1 MSSLEKIQ
9 DEALLPEASRLED
22 IVHDVIAQAK
32 ALGATGVEAGVSV
45 DSGLSVTVRLG
56 ETETL
61 EFHQDQG
68 VGVTVYFD
76 HRKGTASSADFS
88 DAGIRE
94 TVQAAC
100 DIARYTSE
108 DPYAGLADAD
118 RMATVIPDLDLYH
131 PWSMTAEKAI
141 EIAAECEAAARAVD
155 ERIVNSEGATL
166 SSHDGISVAGNSH
179 GFLGGYKSSRH
190 SISCAVIGKQGDEM
204 ERDHWYESACD
215 PQDLASAATVGEKAG
230 RQTINRLGAR
240 QTDTCEV
247 PVIFAA
253 EVARGL
259 FGHFISAI
267 QGSNLY
273 RKSSFLLD
281 YLGKPVFPDF
291 IHIHEEPLLKKAL
304 GSAPYDAEGVATQ
317 SRDIV
322 SDGILQGYV
331 LNSYAARKLE
341 METTGNAGG
350 VRNLTIDHGDK
361 DLPALLKTMDT
372 GLLISEVMG
381 FGVNI
386 LTGDYSRGVS
396 GFWIEGG
403 EIQYPVSEITVAGS
417 LRDMFMN
424 ISEVGNDVDLRGNIR
439 SGSVLIERMT
449 VAGS

>member
-1 MSSLEKIQ
+1 MPSLEKIH
-9 DEALLPEASRLED
+9 DDALLPEASHLED
-22 IVHDVIAQAK
+22 IVHDVISQATD
-32 ALGATGVEAGVSV
+32 LGATGVEAGVSV

-68 VGVTVYFD
+68 LGVTVYFD

-88 DAGIRE
+88 VGSIAE

-108 DPYAGLADAD
+108 DPYAGLADAA
-118 RMATVIPDLDLYH
+118 RMAKVIPDLDLYH
-131 PWSMTAEKAI
+131 PWNMTAGKAI
-141 EIAAECEAAARAVD
+141 DIAAECEAAARAVD

-166 SSHDGISVAGNSH
+166 SSHDGISVTGNSH
-179 GFLGGYKSSRH
+179 GFMGSYKSSRH

-204 ERDHWYESACD
+204 ERDSWYESARD
-215 PQDLASAATVGEKAG
+215 PQDLVSAVRVGEKAG
-230 RQTINRLGAR
+230 QQTISRLGAR
-240 QTDTCEV
+240 QMETCTV
-247 PVIFAA
+247 PVVFAA

-259 FGHFISAI
+259 FGHFINAI
-267 QGSNLY
+267 SGSSLY

-281 YLGKPVFPDF
+281 HLGKPVFPAF

-304 GSAPYDAEGVATQ
+304 GSAPYDTEGVATQ
-317 SRDIV
+317 TRDIV

-331 LNSYAARKLE
+331 LGSYAARKLE

-350 VRNLTIDHGDK
+350 VRNLTIDYGDK
-361 DLPALLKTMDT
+361 DLDALLKSMDK
-372 GLLISEVMG
+372 GLLVTDVMG

-396 GFWIEGG
+396 GFWVEGG
-403 EIQYPVSEITVAGS
+403 EIQYPVSEITAAGN
-417 LRDMFMN
+417 LRDMFQN
-424 ISEVGNDVDLRGNIR
+424 IVEVGNDVDLRGNIR
-439 SGSVLIERMT
+439 SGSVLIEQMMI
-449 VAGS
+449 AGS

>member
-1 MSSLEKIQ
+1 MPSLEKPQ
-9 DEALLPEASRLED
+9 DEALLPEVSRLED

-32 ALGATGVEAGVSV
+32 ALGATGVEAGVSF
-45 DSGLSVTVRLG
+45 DLGLSVTVRLG

-108 DPYAGLADAD
+108 DPYAGLADAE
-118 RMATVIPDLDLYH
+118 RMATVFPDLDLYH
-131 PWSMTAEKAI
+131 PWGMTAEKAI
-141 EIAAECEAAARAVD
+141 EIAAECEAAARGVD

-166 SSHDGISVAGNSH
+166 SSHDGISVSGNSH
-179 GFLGGYKSSRH
+179 GFLGSYKSSRH
-190 SISCAVIGKQGDEM
+190 SISCAVIGQQDDEM
-204 ERDHWYESACD
+204 ERDHWYESARD
-215 PQDLASAATVGEKAG
+215 PQDLASPVSVGEKAG
-230 RQTINRLGAR
+230 QQTISRLGAR

-267 QGSNLY
+267 QGSSLY

-291 IHIHEEPLLKKAL
+291 IRIHEEPLLKKAL
-304 GSAPYDAEGVATQ
+304 GSAPYDGEGVATQ
-317 SRDIV
+317 ARDIV

-350 VRNLTIDHGDK
+350 VRNLIIDHGDK
-361 DLPALLKTMDT
+361 DLPALLKTMNT

-396 GFWIEGG
+396 GFWVEGG

-424 ISEVGNDVDLRGNIR
+424 IVEVGNDVDLRGNIR
-439 SGSVLIERMT
+439 SGSVLIERMM